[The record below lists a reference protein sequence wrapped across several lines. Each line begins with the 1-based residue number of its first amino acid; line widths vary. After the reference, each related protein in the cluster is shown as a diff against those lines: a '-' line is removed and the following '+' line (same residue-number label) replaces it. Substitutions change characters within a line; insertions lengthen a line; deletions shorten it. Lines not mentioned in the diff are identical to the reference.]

1 MSNLLTRTSKVY
13 NEYPRAFWIY
23 NVIVF
28 IDRLGGFM
36 LYPFFA
42 LYLTQK
48 YNIGMSTV
56 GILFAVFSVSGM
68 VGSALGGAIAD
79 RMGRKVVIICSLLL
93 SSLSALGMGFAPTL
107 GIFVA
112 VVAIVGTL
120 SNIGGPAHEAV
131 VADLLPPDKRA
142 EGYGIIRVVFNTA
155 VIIAPPIAGLLISNS
170 YLTLFIADAVISV
183 ISAGVVLFALPETK
197 PQVHEQAE
205 PETMSQTFAGYGRVF
220 KDTRF
225 LAFIGVTV
233 LMTLVYMNMNSTLG
247 VYLRDQHK
255 VSAINYSLLLSMN
268 AIMVVVL
275 QFWVTRRLE
284 KFKPMLMMA
293 AGSLLYAIGFAMY
306 GFVATYAL
314 FIFAMVVITIGE
326 MVLAPFQKSLVA
338 SFAPEDMRGRYMA
351 VSGLSWSIAFT
362 VGPYLAGLLLDSAN
376 PNLLWVFA
384 GIAGILATLGFVVLN
399 KVHHSPEVT
408 VEPIEPMEP
417 AAAD

>member
-1 MSNLLTRTSKVY
+1 MSNLLTKTRKVY
-13 NEYPRAFWIY
+13 NDYPRAFWIY

-48 YNIGMSTV
+48 FDIGMSTV

-68 VGSALGGAIAD
+68 IGSALGGAIAD
-79 RMGRKVVIICSLLL
+79 RMGRKVVIICSLIL

-155 VIIAPPIAGLLISNS
+155 VIIAPPIAGLLISHS
-170 YLTLFIADAVISV
+170 YLTLFITDAVISV
-183 ISAGVVLFALPETK
+183 ISAAVVLFALPETK
-197 PQVHEQAE
+197 PQVHEDAQ
-205 PETMSQTFAGYGRVF
+205 PETMRQTFAGYGRVF

-233 LMTLVYMNMNSTLG
+233 LMTLVYLNMNSTLG
-247 VYLRDQHK
+247 VFLRDQHGLSE
-255 VSAINYSLLLSMN
+255 VRYGSLLSIN
-268 AIMVVVL
+268 AIMVVLL

-284 KFKPMLMMA
+284 KYKPMLMMA
-293 AGSLLYAIGFAMY
+293 AGTLLYAIGFAMY
-306 GFVATYAL
+306 GFIGTFAL
-314 FIFAMVVITIGE
+314 FILAMVIITIGE
-326 MVLAPFQKSLVA
+326 MVVSPFQQSLVA

-351 VSGLSWSIAFT
+351 VSGLTWSIAFT
-362 VGPYLAGLLLDSAN
+362 VGPYFAGVLLDSAN
-376 PNLLWVFA
+376 PSLLWTFA
-384 GIAGILATLGFVVLN
+384 GIIGMLATLGFVVLN
-399 KVHHSPEVT
+399 KVHHSPVAA
-408 VEPIEPMEP
+408 IEPMEP